1 MVVARKLLRTI
12 EKTFYEKYNT
22 VFSPYIVV
30 IFYDPL
36 KIDPKTDPKVESI
49 LNILNKGIN
58 FLKTRAQKKILSL
71 IMDKEIEIPQS

>member
-1 MVVARKLLRTI
+1 M
-12 EKTFYEKYNT
+12 

-30 IFYDPL
+30 ISYDPL
-36 KIDPKTDPKVESI
+36 KIDPKTDPQIENI

-71 IMDKEIEIPQS
+71 VIDKEVEIPEN